1 MKTNRSKIEIGAAF
15 TLVLSLCASLLISKS
30 VLADTPF
37 LQSAYLWTQ
46 ATDTELGGNG
56 DWSMYRA
63 WLGLSRLGAESDPGG
78 WGSWADTCEG
88 WNNDKWGDQQTKY
101 GARVLPEI
109 LLVIGSMPYDST
121 SGATWEQKLK
131 WEDKQWQLEAKNDPT
146 VMQHFVNLE
155 NHIVDWHYKN
165 VIIRLDYEF
174 DGGWDPYG
182 NLNVMSDMPGNFI
195 KSWQNIV
202 ITVCKTVKARD
213 PKIKVKFL
221 WNPTDS
227 NVQVQSSKFYPG
239 DAYVDYIGFYN
250 YDSDYT
256 GIYKSGVQ
264 PDEATQQKAWTN
276 SILPR
281 IKWFA
286 DFASAAGSSKR
297 NGSIPGKSV
306 PLIVGEWRLWQVA
319 KDKRGAGGD
328 NPLYIQHMFDWM
340 MTHNV
345 YMECY
350 FETPADGVSTLWPGG
365 YPKKGSGNHSWGTAG
380 SPYPKAAA
388 KYRQLFG
395 GVKK

>member
-1 MKTNRSKIEIGAAF
+1 MSAAL
-15 TLVLSLCASLLISKS
+15 TLALSLGASLLTSKS

-56 DWSMYRA
+56 DWIIYKA

-109 LLVIGSMPYDST
+109 LLRIGSMPYDST
-121 SGATWEQKLK
+121 PGATWEQKLK

-146 VMQHFVNLE
+146 VMQHFVNLG
-155 NHIVDWHYKN
+155 NHIVDWHYKS

-174 DGGWDPYG
+174 DGGWNPYG

-202 ITVCKTVKARD
+202 TTVRKTVKARD

-256 GIYKSGVQ
+256 GIYKSGV
-264 PDEATQQKAWTN
+264 
-276 SILPR
+276 
-281 IKWFA
+281 
-286 DFASAAGSSKR
+286 
-297 NGSIPGKSV
+297 
-306 PLIVGEWRLWQVA
+306 
-319 KDKRGAGGD
+319 
-328 NPLYIQHMFDWM
+328 
-340 MTHNV
+340 
-345 YMECY
+345 
-350 FETPADGVSTLWPGG
+350 
-365 YPKKGSGNHSWGTAG
+365 
-380 SPYPKAAA
+380 
-388 KYRQLFG
+388 
-395 GVKK
+395 